1 VRAVSTLVDLR
12 SDTVTKPTPG
22 MRAAMATAEVGD
34 DVYSEDPTVR
44 KLEERT
50 AGLFGF
56 PVGSTRGTTGALFVP
71 SGVMANQI
79 ALRLL
84 VGAGQELL
92 CDSEA
97 HIVTHEDAGLAW
109 HGGIQTRTLPSPS
122 GVMDPAEIA
131 RTIRP
136 DEPHVVGTRAVS
148 VEQTHNRGGGTV
160 YPLTVLE
167 RIAKLARLARVGVHC
182 DGARIWN
189 AHVSSGASLL
199 AYGAVADTM
208 TVTFSK
214 GLGAPVGSV
223 LLAPPE
229 RIDEALR
236 MRHRLGGGMRQA
248 GFLAAGAL
256 YGLDHHVERLAEDHA
271 NAASLAAMLGSGGL
285 TVSTPETNIILVS
298 VTDPVS
304 TAHKCAQEGVLV
316 SPFGAQALR
325 LVTHL
330 DVDRVACDRAA
341 RVVLRAASLSTTPD
355 PRTHSLA

>member
-1 VRAVSTLVDLR
+1 MRSVSTLVDLR
-12 SDTVTKPTPG
+12 SDTVTKPTPD
-22 MRAAMATAEVGD
+22 MRAAMAAAEVGD

-44 KLEERT
+44 ELEERT
-50 AGLFGF
+50 ADLFGF
-56 PVGSTRGTTGALFVP
+56 PVGSTRGTSGALFVP

-84 VGAGQELL
+84 VGPGQELL

-109 HGGIQTRTLPSPS
+109 HGGIQTRTLPAPR
-122 GVMDPAEIA
+122 GLLDPDEFA

-136 DEPHVVGTRAVS
+136 DEPHIVGTRAVS

-167 RIAKLARLARVGVHC
+167 RIAELARSAGVGVHC

-189 AHVSSGASLL
+189 AHVASGTSLRD
-199 AYGAVADTM
+199 YGAVADTM
-208 TVTFSK
+208 TVAFSK

-229 RIDEALR
+229 RITEALR

-256 YGLDHHVERLAEDHA
+256 YALDHHVERLAEDHA
-271 NAASLAAMLGSGGL
+271 NAASLAAALGSGGL
-285 TVSTPETNIILVS
+285 TVSTPETNILLVS
-298 VTDPVS
+298 VTDSSAV
-304 TAHKCAQEGVLV
+304 AVKCAHEGVLV
-316 SPFGAQALR
+316 SPFGARTLR

-330 DVDRVACDRAA
+330 DVDLDACDRAA
-341 RVVLRAASLSTTPD
+341 SVVLRAAGLSAARFT
-355 PRTHSLA
+355 